1 MREVRGCYFH
11 CSVPFICL
19 GSICVTAIKGRPKSR
34 TLLSKPCSAA
44 WSITEPR
51 ITVVPSHSWVRLSPS
66 NQAAHRVSR
75 CPLRRISYWPSS
87 RRVSGDTCVSL
98 MCSFLPWLDHLIKG
112 RKGCDE
118 YASSH
123 VMIDVTIRAIAA
135 VAGFG
140 LLLQKFF
147 GPLYCG
153 ATVVHTELA

>member
-1 MREVRGCYFH
+1 
-11 CSVPFICL
+11 
-19 GSICVTAIKGRPKSR
+19 
-34 TLLSKPCSAA
+34 
-44 WSITEPR
+44 
-51 ITVVPSHSWVRLSPS
+51 
-66 NQAAHRVSR
+66 
-75 CPLRRISYWPSS
+75 
-87 RRVSGDTCVSL
+87 

-153 ATVVHTELA
+153 ATVVHPEFAVDVPRVGPQGAQ